1 MQPDNHGIAVSLTIL
16 LALAC
21 SLMPLSGDWI
31 VWKPNFLLLVAMA
44 WVFRWPN
51 EFGVIF
57 AASVGLLVDIVM
69 RTSVGHSILLFAF
82 CAAAILLVARWI
94 KYLSLVQRMLLVL
107 LILLLAGLL
116 EAGIYSF
123 YEQPSGIEYLP
134 MRILLSLLVWPLLD
148 RLVAG
153 KHQQRD

>member
-1 MQPDNHGIAVSLTIL
+1 
-16 LALAC
+16 
-21 SLMPLSGDWI
+21 
-31 VWKPNFLLLVAMA
+31 
-44 WVFRWPN
+44 
-51 EFGVIF
+51 
-57 AASVGLLVDIVM
+57 
-69 RTSVGHSILLFAF
+69 
-82 CAAAILLVARWI
+82 
-94 KYLSLVQRMLLVL
+94 MLLVL

>member
-31 VWKPNFLLLVAMA
+31 VWRPNFLLLVAMA

-57 AASVGLLVDIVM
+57 AASVGLLADIVM

-94 KYLSLVQRMLLVL
+94 KYLS
-107 LILLLAGLL
+107 AG
-116 EAGIYSF
+116 AANVTG
-123 YEQPSGIEYLP
+123 
-134 MRILLSLLVWPLLD
+134 
-148 RLVAG
+148 VADSSPCRSVRG
-153 KHQQRD
+153 RHLQFL